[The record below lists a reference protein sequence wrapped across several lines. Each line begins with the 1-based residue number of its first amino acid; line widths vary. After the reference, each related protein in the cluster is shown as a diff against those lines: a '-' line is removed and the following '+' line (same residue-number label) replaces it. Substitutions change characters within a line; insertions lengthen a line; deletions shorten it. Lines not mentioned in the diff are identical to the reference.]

1 MRVCFGRELFDSVN
15 LAAIVSKLD
24 WDVAVCSSRWGGPRQ
39 LRKFYDLKLF
49 YETMCKGQKLDE
61 KKALGG
67 ARRGHLRAMR
77 KSGMCG
83 PCACHVMRCHG
94 MRCEGMRCDAN
105 RCDAMRWAGRGR
117 MWGGGGE
124 DEREFEVP
132 HLLFLQWG
140 CVADAAAFSNI
151 WQCRSLMGLLMRFM
165 VPLKSDGQGSEMGP
179 PFLVPSVSAHL

>member
-77 KSGMCG
+77 NSAMCG
-83 PCACHVMRCHG
+83 PCAGHAMRCHG
-94 MRCEGMRCDAN
+94 MRCESIRCHAHPMRCDAMGGKGGG
-105 RCDAMRWAGRGR
+105 CGGRGR
-117 MWGGGGE
+117 GR
-124 DEREFEVP
+124 ERVRGPTPSLFTVGMCCGRRCFFQHLAMSKSYGFAHEIYGAFEV
-132 HLLFLQWG
+132 
-140 CVADAAAFSNI
+140 
-151 WQCRSLMGLLMRFM
+151 
-165 VPLKSDGQGSEMGP
+165 
-179 PFLVPSVSAHL
+179 